1 MSTATEKNRS
11 YLCGTFT
18 IWSMLWALLQEQIMT
33 GTDLSLLAEEMRKA
47 QEILKKIMEMKSGV
61 MGDTRIAVQA
71 SVDSTLSTVSTSHV
85 GFPNKA
91 L

>member
-1 MSTATEKNRS
+1 MWHIHH
-11 YLCGTFT
+11 F
-18 IWSMLWALLQEQIMT
+18 WSMLWALLQEQIMT

-71 SVDSTLSTVSTSHV
+71 SVASTLSTVSTSHV
-85 GFPNKA
+85 VFPNKA

>member
-85 GFPNKA
+85 VFPNKA

>member
-1 MSTATEKNRS
+1 MQVTSVARS
-11 YLCGTFT
+11 SFCT
-18 IWSMLWALLQEQIMT
+18 ILWALLQEQIMT
-33 GTDLSLLAEEMRKA
+33 GTDLSLLGEERRKA

-85 GFPNKA
+85 VFPNKA

>member
-1 MSTATEKNRS
+1 
-11 YLCGTFT
+11 
-18 IWSMLWALLQEQIMT
+18 MT

-71 SVDSTLSTVSTSHV
+71 SVDSTLSTVST
-85 GFPNKA
+85 
-91 L
+91 

>member
-1 MSTATEKNRS
+1 MQVTSVARS
-11 YLCGTFT
+11 PFCT
-18 IWSMLWALLQEQIMT
+18 ILWALLQEQIMT

-71 SVDSTLSTVSTSHV
+71 GVDSTLSTVSTLHEV
-85 GFPNKA
+85 LVIKLDDCP